1 MYYDIKTHEQHEQHR
16 TVEDVD
22 DVNPCYGQGSDG
34 TLHPTKYNCRSYT
47 VHSVTP
53 SLGTAWGT
61 ATGSARYRATSP
73 VP

>member
-16 TVEDVD
+16 TVDDVD

-47 VHSVTP
+47 VHSVTLRRA
-53 SLGTAWGT
+53 SVLCRLGTE
-61 ATGSARYRATSP
+61 P
-73 VP
+73 